1 MSISIGITV
10 KLDVAIIQRTFI
22 LLHELVWSHLILPIL
37 WNLDVIITFSVNKK
51 FGETIFRSLLQFL
64 FFASE
69 WILLEIVVFFKL
81 TGFNSLVKYFIIP
94 FFFDDLYPLLSLP
107 KHFDFG
113 LFSHKSVCSPAFP
126 IVV

>member
-22 LLHELVWSHLILPIL
+22 LLHELLCSHLILPIL
-37 WNLDVIITFSVNKK
+37 WKLDVIITFSVFEKL
-51 FGETIFRSLLQFL
+51 GETIFRSLLQFL

-69 WILLEIVVFFKL
+69 GILIEIVVFFKL
-81 TGFNSLVKYFIIP
+81 RGFNSLLKYFMIP
-94 FFFDDLYPLLSLP
+94 FFFDDFYPLLSLP

-113 LFSHKSVCSPAFP
+113 LFSHKPVCSPAFP